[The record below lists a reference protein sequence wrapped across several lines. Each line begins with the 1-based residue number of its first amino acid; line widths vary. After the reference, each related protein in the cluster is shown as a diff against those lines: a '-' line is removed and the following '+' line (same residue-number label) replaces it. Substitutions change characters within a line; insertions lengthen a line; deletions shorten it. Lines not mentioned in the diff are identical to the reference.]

1 MPKKNIDIVKKIIAK
16 ATQEKVDKIT
26 YNTKSEDIMRW
37 DSLAQIKIL
46 NLLEENFNK
55 KINTTK
61 ASSLKSVKEI
71 CEFLD

>member
-1 MPKKNIDIVKKIIAK
+1 MTKKNINIVKKIIAQ
-16 ATQEKVDKIT
+16 ATEEKIDRIT
-26 YNTKSEDIMRW
+26 YDTSSEDLMRW

-46 NLLEENFNK
+46 DLLEKNFDK

-61 ASSLKSVKEI
+61 AASLKSVKEI

>member
-1 MPKKNIDIVKKIIAK
+1 MTKKNINIVKKIIAQ
-16 ATQEKVDKIT
+16 ATEEKIDKIT
-26 YNTKSEDIMRW
+26 YDTRSEDLMRW

-46 NLLEENFNK
+46 NLLEKNFDK

-61 ASSLKSVKEI
+61 AASLKSVKEI